1 LDQQFGLQIKDF
13 DGKAGNLWHVLFM
26 SVQLFVNPEF
36 NWLPKHQIHY
46 FCSNN
51 LHHHMFDNLSLKLDR
66 AFKTLK
72 GTGKITE
79 INVASTVKEIRRALI
94 DADVNYKVAKEV
106 TDKIKDEAMGRD
118 VLISVSPGQLL
129 VKITQEELTKL
140 MGTSKVDIKLSG
152 DPSVILISGL
162 QGSGKT
168 TFTGKLG
175 SLLKRQ
181 GRQVLLVAC
190 DIYRPAAIDQLK
202 VLGEQ
207 IGVEVYA
214 EPESKNALQIAN
226 NAIAYAKKT
235 GKKTVVVDTAGRL
248 AVDEAMMQEIE
259 LLKKSLNPSETLFVV
274 DAMTGQDAVNTAK
287 TFDER
292 LDFDGVV
299 LTKLDGDTRG
309 GAAISIRHVVNKP
322 IKFISTGE
330 KMENLDVFHPDRMA
344 QRILGMG
351 DVISLVE
358 RAQQSFDEDE
368 ARRLNA
374 KIRQNNFNFDDFLS
388 QLEQVKKMG
397 NIKDLMGMIPGMG
410 KAMKGLDIDEDSF
423 KPIEAIIRSMTP
435 KERQNPDC
443 LDGRRRKRIA
453 DGSGRSIIEVNN
465 LMKQFEDM
473 RKMMKQMN
481 KMGGAKAAMSKLLP
495 PGGRR

>member
-1 LDQQFGLQIKDF
+1 
-13 DGKAGNLWHVLFM
+13 
-26 SVQLFVNPEF
+26 
-36 NWLPKHQIHY
+36 
-46 FCSNN
+46 
-51 LHHHMFDNLSLKLDR
+51 MFDNLSLKLDR

-129 VKITQEELTKL
+129 IKITQEELTKL
-140 MGTSKVDIKLSG
+140 MGSTKVDIKLSG
-152 DPSVILISGL
+152 DPSVILIAGL

-214 EPESKNALQIAN
+214 EPENKNALQIAN
-226 NAIAYAKKT
+226 NAIAYAKKS

-248 AVDEAMMQEIE
+248 AVDDAMMQEIE
-259 LLKKSLNPSETLFVV
+259 ELKKALNPSETLFVV
-274 DAMTGQDAVNTAK
+274 DSMTGQDAVNTAK
-287 TFDER
+287 TFDDR
-292 LDFDGVV
+292 LNFDGVV

-368 ARRLNA
+368 AKRLNA
-374 KIRQNNFNFDDFLS
+374 KMRQNNFNFDDFLS

-410 KAMKGLDIDEDSF
+410 KAMKGLDIDDDSF
-423 KPIEAIIRSMTP
+423 KPVEAIIRSMTP
-435 KERQNPDC
+435 KERQNPDII
-443 LDGRRRKRIA
+443 DGRRRKRLA
-453 DGSGRSIIEVNN
+453 DGSGRNITEVNN

-481 KMGGAKAAMSKLLP
+481 KMGGAKAAMGKMMP
-495 PGGRR
+495 PGMGKR